1 MRIVESTTERSDVT
15 VAAFDIG
22 IKNFAFAVK
31 KGSKF
36 TLIRH
41 INLVEDV
48 PLTKTEMNR
57 LKKDELI
64 QMMNDMSIQDE
75 TIRRFVAIDKK
86 STESFCKR
94 KPKIVDAL
102 YKHNRR
108 KYPNYNDAD
117 LRLFDVMDSYD
128 HVWQEC
134 DVFLL
139 ERQMLVN
146 RQALKMCHYLE
157 AYLKLRYTGLR
168 TQSGGGP
175 KAAKAGTGKR
185 APSNPAAAQRPRV
198 INYNASFKT
207 KNLGAP
213 PSQTKPERKLWTVEY
228 VANLLEGQLYEY
240 FQQLPKK
247 DDVADTVCMIQSFT
261 TSKSYL

>member
-64 QMMNDMSIQDE
+64 QIMNDMSMRDE
-75 TIRRFVAIDKK
+75 TIRRFVAIDKE

-157 AYLKLRYTGLR
+157 AYLKLRYTG
-168 TQSGGGP
+168 
-175 KAAKAGTGKR
+175 KR
-185 APSNPAAAQRPRV
+185 SPSNPAAAQRPRV

-228 VANLLEGQLYEY
+228 VANLLEGELYEY

-261 TSKSYL
+261 V